1 MLINVNDINLN
12 CEVYGYG
19 KPIILLHG
27 NGETHNIFDKLI
39 YKLEKEYTVYAVDS
53 RCHGKSEYT
62 KLISYDLMAEDV
74 IEFIKKLNI
83 KAPILYG
90 FSDGGIT
97 GLLIAIKEP
106 QLLSNLIISGANIT
120 PDATTWLDNF
130 FTKIAYFFTRNK
142 LIKMMLDEPN
152 ITFEELHKIAIP
164 VHILAGE
171 KDVIKLEHTKLI
183 AENIKNSTLKI
194 ILKETHGSYIVHSEK
209 IYEIL
214 KEYL

>member
-1 MLINVNDINLN
+1 MYTFPEVGLSTPPIKCNKVDFPLPLAPTMAINS
-12 CEVYGYG
+12 
-19 KPIILLHG
+19 P
-27 NGETHNIFDKLI
+27 
-39 YKLEKEYTVYAVDS
+39 
-53 RCHGKSEYT
+53 
-62 KLISYDLMAEDV
+62 
-74 IEFIKKLNI
+74 
-83 KAPILYG
+83 
-90 FSDGGIT
+90 
-97 GLLIAIKEP
+97 LLIVNE
-106 QLLSNLIISGANIT
+106 ISSTAFIFVS
-120 PDATTWLDNF
+120 PLPYV

>member
-130 FTKIAYFFTRNK
+130 FTKIAYF
-142 LIKMMLDEPN
+142 LQGI
-152 ITFEELHKIAIP
+152 
-164 VHILAGE
+164 
-171 KDVIKLEHTKLI
+171 
-183 AENIKNSTLKI
+183 S
-194 ILKETHGSYIVHSEK
+194 
-209 IYEIL
+209 
-214 KEYL
+214 